1 MDSDDM
7 DPTNPLTAATSG
19 EEEAAN
25 TPTTISHCPTLNEA
39 QMLVSLLSS
48 FGIQATIEGENFL
61 RMVGSMVPGS
71 DGIRVQVRQADAE
84 TALEIL
90 NPGPESDFD
99 EK

>member
-1 MDSDDM
+1 MEPT
-7 DPTNPLTAATSG
+7 DPNAAVTHA
-19 EEEAAN
+19 EEAAL

-48 FGIQATIEGENFL
+48 FGIEARIEGENFL

-84 TALEIL
+84 AALEIL
-90 NPGPESDFD
+90 NPSPGSTTMEQ
-99 EK
+99 

>member
-1 MDSDDM
+1 MEPT
-7 DPTNPLTAATSG
+7 DPNAAAMSAD
-19 EEEAAN
+19 EEADL

-48 FGIQATIEGENFL
+48 FGIEARIEGENFL

-84 TALEIL
+84 AALEIL

-99 EK
+99 DK

>member
-1 MDSDDM
+1 MEPT
-7 DPTNPLTAATSG
+7 DPNEAAMSAA
-19 EEEAAN
+19 EEADL

-48 FGIQATIEGENFL
+48 FGIEARIEGENFL

-84 TALEIL
+84 AALEIL
-90 NPGPESDFD
+90 NPGPESNFE

>member
-1 MDSDDM
+1 MEPA
-7 DPTNPLTAATSG
+7 DPNVSVTPAD
-19 EEEAAN
+19 EEAAL

-48 FGIQATIEGENFL
+48 FGIEAKIEGENYL
-61 RMVGSMVPGS
+61 RMLGSMVPGI

-84 TALEIL
+84 AALEIL

-99 EK
+99 EI

>member
-1 MDSDDM
+1 MEPT
-7 DPTNPLTAATSG
+7 DPNVAASPA
-19 EEEAAN
+19 EEAAAL

-48 FGIQATIEGENFL
+48 FGIEATIEGENFL

-84 TALEIL
+84 AALEIL
-90 NPGPESDFD
+90 NPGPELDFD
-99 EK
+99 DKLLP

>member
-7 DPTNPLTAATSG
+7 EPSDPRTAATSA
-19 EEEAAN
+19 EEEAVNA
-25 TPTTISHCPTLNEA
+25 PATISHCPTLNEA

-48 FGIQATIEGENFL
+48 FGIEATIEGENFL

-90 NPGPESDFD
+90 NPGHESDFD

>member
-1 MDSDDM
+1 ME
-7 DPTNPLTAATSG
+7 PTNPNPTAMSAD
-19 EEEAAN
+19 EEAVL

-48 FGIQATIEGENFL
+48 FGIEARIEGENYL
-61 RMVGSMVPGS
+61 RMLGSMVPGS

-84 TALEIL
+84 AALEIL

-99 EK
+99 DK

>member
-1 MDSDDM
+1 MEPT
-7 DPTNPLTAATSG
+7 DPN
-19 EEEAAN
+19 EAAMSAAEEPDL
-25 TPTTISHCPTLNEA
+25 TPTTIGHFPTLNEA

-48 FGIQATIEGENFL
+48 FGIEARIEGENFL

-84 TALEIL
+84 AALEIL
-90 NPGPESDFD
+90 NPGPESNFE

>member
-1 MDSDDM
+1 MEPN
-7 DPTNPLTAATSG
+7 DPQTAASRAD
-19 EEEAAN
+19 EEAAL

-48 FGIQATIEGENFL
+48 FGIEATIEGENFL

-84 TALEIL
+84 AALEIL

-99 EK
+99 DKQLP

>member
-1 MDSDDM
+1 MEPT
-7 DPTNPLTAATSG
+7 DPNAAVTRAD
-19 EEEAAN
+19 EEAAL

-39 QMLVSLLSS
+39 QMLVSLLAS
-48 FGIQATIEGENFL
+48 FGIEARIEGENFL

-84 TALEIL
+84 AALEIL

-99 EK
+99 EN